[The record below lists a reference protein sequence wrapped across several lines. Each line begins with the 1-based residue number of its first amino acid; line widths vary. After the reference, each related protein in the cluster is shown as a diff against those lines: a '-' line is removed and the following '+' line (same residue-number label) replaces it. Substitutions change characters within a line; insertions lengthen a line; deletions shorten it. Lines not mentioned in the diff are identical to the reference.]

1 MGNSSSG
8 CLGYDTSKP
17 EDWKVQGI
25 KFYKK
30 KQFDQAVKC
39 FTYADEHDLVV
50 KCTAY
55 QLADAG
61 NNKLSEAESIMWR
74 IKNVTSILKQ
84 ERKALT
90 KKAQ

>member
-8 CLGYDTSKP
+8 CLGYDSSKP

-55 QLADAG
+55 
-61 NNKLSEAESIMWR
+61 
-74 IKNVTSILKQ
+74 
-84 ERKALT
+84 
-90 KKAQ
+90 